1 MTKTWRPEGWAN
13 PYVCASQI
21 ELDTFEEGADAM
33 LKALKEVA
41 AIGDNKFVV
50 AYLEQKGTLLPGLEI
65 RGPDQKKYRAYL
77 VLIPEDGETDLGWDD
92 VVVRDQGI
100 ARVGFV
106 RTLPDG
112 RPMIMHWGFDATE
125 YGKEKGVSYT
135 ARDLQ
140 RISEAYWTGK
150 PLPKL
155 EYIGGA

>member
-1 MTKTWRPEGWAN
+1 MSKTWRPEGWAN

-33 LKALKEVA
+33 LKALKE
-41 AIGDNKFVV
+41 
-50 AYLEQKGTLLPGLEI
+50 KGSLLPGLEI

-77 VLIPEDGETDLGWDD
+77 VLIPEDGEPDLGWDD

-140 RISEAYWTGK
+140 RISEAYWKDK

-155 EYIGGA
+155 EYIGGV